1 MNFEN
6 IHFKDFNGLSMFF
19 WQSKDPNSAARAYK
33 MVSGLDGW
41 KKASAYFVMEISNA
55 ILISECIFMEIRV

>member
-6 IHFKDFNGLSMFF
+6 IHFEDFNGLSMFF

-33 MVSGLDGW
+33 MVSGLDG
-41 KKASAYFVMEISNA
+41 
-55 ILISECIFMEIRV
+55 